1 MVVDARNTSRLEW
14 LESLDISKDPEHVRK
29 SSIICTLGPKTQSVE
44 MITELRK
51 TGMNIARMNFSHGS
65 HEFHGTTIANVRR
78 SEEVFKGRPVAIA
91 LDTKGPEIRTGNTKD
106 GNDIPFKIGHEMI
119 FSMDPKD
126 AKEGCL
132 ERMYIDYSNL
142 PKVVAPGR
150 TIYMDDGIMAFEVLE
165 VMDDAVKVVARTDG
179 SLSSHKGVNLPGS
192 NVDLPALSDKD
203 KADLTFGVEQGVD
216 IIFASFIRT
225 AQDVKDIR
233 NHLGDK
239 GKHIKIVVKIEST
252 QGVENFDEILA
263 ETDGVMIARGDLGIE
278 IPAAQVFIVQK
289 MIIAKCN
296 IAGKPVICATQM
308 LESMTY
314 NPRPTRAEVS
324 DVSNAILDGADC
336 VMLSGETAK
345 GNYPLHA
352 VRMMGDIALLAE
364 SAIAYPPLF
373 NELRATVKLPVDTT
387 EATCSS
393 AVNAALEQNAKAII
407 CITTTGTSAR
417 MLSKYRPSI
426 PILVVT
432 RDYHTARHVHLSRG
446 CYPFHYQKPKPVA
459 AASEAEARDQW
470 QNDVDERIQFAIA
483 NALDAGLL
491 EKDDV
496 VISIQGWRGG
506 VGNTNTMR
514 ILRADVE
521 TKALRTGS
529 AASSRAST
537 PVPGSPDLRPASM
550 LTRALKHQ
558 LSPDSKRSSEANKRR
573 K

>member
-1 MVVDARNTSRLEW
+1 MVDPRNTSRLQW
-14 LESLDISKDPEHVRK
+14 LGSLDINQEPAHVRK
-29 SSIICTLGPKTQSVE
+29 SSIICTLGPKTQTVE
-44 MITELRK
+44 MIVELRK
-51 TGMNIARMNFSHGS
+51 AGMNIARMNFSHGS
-65 HEFHGTTIANVRR
+65 HEFHGATIANVRR
-78 SEEVFKGRPVAIA
+78 SEEVFIGRPVAIA

-106 GNDIPFKIGHEMI
+106 GADIPFKIGHEML
-119 FSMDPKD
+119 FSLDPKH
-126 AKEGCL
+126 AKEGTAEVL
-132 ERMYIDYSNL
+132 YIDYPNL
-142 PKVVAPGR
+142 SQVVAPGR

-165 VMDDAVKVVARTDG
+165 CLENAVRVVARTDG
-179 SLSSHKGVNLPGS
+179 SLSSHKGINLPGS
-192 NVDLPALSDKD
+192 NVDLPALSAKD

-225 AQDVKDIR
+225 AQDVRDIR
-233 NHLGDK
+233 NHLGEA
-239 GKHIKIVVKIEST
+239 GAHIKIVVKIEST

-263 ETDGVMIARGDLGIE
+263 ETDGVMIARGDLGVE

-296 IAGKPVICATQM
+296 VAGKPVICATQM

-324 DVSNAILDGADC
+324 DVSNAVIDGADC

-352 VRMMGDIALLAE
+352 VRMMSDISLLAE
-364 SAIAYPPLF
+364 SAIAYPQLF
-373 NELRATVKLPVDTT
+373 NEIRAAIQLPVDTT

-417 MLSKYRPSI
+417 LLSKYRPEM

-446 CYPFHYQKPKPVA
+446 CYPFHYQKPAPKYNSNPA
-459 AASEAEARDQW
+459 DDARDQW
-470 QNDVDERIQFAIA
+470 QDDVEERIQFAIA
-483 NALDAGLL
+483 NALDAGLVQ
-491 EKDDV
+491 KNDV

-514 ILRADVE
+514 ILRA
-521 TKALRTGS
+521 
-529 AASSRAST
+529 
-537 PVPGSPDLRPASM
+537 
-550 LTRALKHQ
+550 
-558 LSPDSKRSSEANKRR
+558 
-573 K
+573 

>member
-1 MVVDARNTSRLEW
+1 MAVDPRNTSRLNW
-14 LESLDISKDPEHVRK
+14 LESLSISKEPAQVRK
-29 SSIICTLGPKTQSVE
+29 SSIICTIGPKTQSVE
-44 MITELRK
+44 MLTELRK
-51 TGMNIARMNFSHGS
+51 AGMNIARMNFSHGT
-65 HEFHGTTIANVRR
+65 HEFHGKTIANVRR
-78 SEEVFKGRPVAIA
+78 SEELFKGRPVAIA

-106 GNDIPFKIGHEMI
+106 GNDIPFKIGHEMV
-119 FSMDPKD
+119 FSMDPKY
-126 AKEGCL
+126 ASEGTAEVL
-132 ERMYIDYSNL
+132 YVDYPNL
-142 PKVVAPGR
+142 HKVVAPGR

-165 VMDDAVKVVARTDG
+165 CLDNAVKVVARTNG
-179 SLSSHKGVNLPGS
+179 ALSSHKGVNLPGS
-192 NVDLPALSDKD
+192 DVDLPALSEKD
-203 KADLTFGVEQGVD
+203 KADLSFGVEQGVD

-225 AQDVKDIR
+225 AQDVRDIR
-233 NHLGDK
+233 EHLGKK
-239 GKHIKIVVKIEST
+239 GQHIKIVVKIEST

-278 IPAAQVFIVQK
+278 IPAAQVFIAQK
-289 MIIAKCN
+289 MITAKCN
-296 IAGKPVICATQM
+296 VAGKPVICATQM

-352 VRMMGDIALLAE
+352 VQMMGEIAHLAE
-364 SAIAYPPLF
+364 STIAYPPLF
-373 NELRATVKLPVDTT
+373 NEIRAAIKLPVGTT

-407 CITTTGTSAR
+407 CITTTGSSAR
-417 MLSKYRPSI
+417 LLSKYRPEI

-432 RDYHTARHVHLSRG
+432 RNYHTARQVHLSRG
-446 CYPFHYQKPKPVA
+446 CYPFHYQKPAPVNPS
-459 AASEAEARDQW
+459 SEALARDEW

-483 NALDAGLL
+483 SALDSGLVK
-491 EKDDV
+491 KDDV

-514 ILRADVE
+514 ILRANLE
-521 TKALRTGS
+521 HESLKMGS
-529 AASSRAST
+529 GVNSRVST
-537 PVPGSPDLRPASM
+537 PIPGSPDLRPSS
-550 LTRALKHQ
+550 RAMKHV
-558 LSPDSKRSSEANKRR
+558 LSPNSKKLTEPEFK

>member
-1 MVVDARNTSRLEW
+1 MVVDPRNTSRLEW
-14 LESLDISKDPEHVRK
+14 LSALDIEQEPSHVRK

-51 TGMNIARMNFSHGS
+51 VGMNVARMNFSHGS
-65 HEFHGTTIANVRR
+65 HEFHGKTIANVRE
-78 SEEVFKGRPVAIA
+78 SEEVYKARPVAIA
-91 LDTKGPEIRTGNTKD
+91 LDTKGPEIRTGNTEDGKD
-106 GNDIPFKIGHEMI
+106 LPFKIGHELL
-119 FSMDPKD
+119 FTTD
-126 AKEGCL
+126 AQYAKSGTL
-132 ERMYIDYSNL
+132 ERMYIDYANL
-142 PKVVAPGR
+142 SKVVAPGR

-165 VMDDAVKVVARTDG
+165 CLEDGVRVVARTNG
-179 SLSSHKGVNLPGS
+179 ALASHKGVNLPGS
-192 NVDLPALSDKD
+192 DVDLPALSDKD

-225 AQDVKDIR
+225 AQDVRDIR
-233 NHLGDK
+233 EHLGAR

-252 QGVENFDEILA
+252 QGVANFDEILV

-324 DVSNAILDGADC
+324 DVSNAVLDGADC

-345 GNYPLHA
+345 GDYPLHA
-352 VRMMGDIALLAE
+352 VQMMSDISLLAE

-373 NELRATVKLPVDTT
+373 NEIRAATVYPVDTT

-417 MLSKYRPSI
+417 LLSKYRPSI

-446 CYPFHYQKPKPVA
+446 CYPFHYKKPAPTR
-459 AASEAEARDQW
+459 SSDEHEARDQW

-483 NALDAGLL
+483 NALDSGLL
-491 EKDDV
+491 KKDDV

-514 ILRADVE
+514 ILRANVD
-521 TKALRTGS
+521 TKGKLMGS
-529 AASSRAST
+529 NANSRAGT
-537 PVPGSPDLRPASM
+537 PAPGSPVLRPVSFK
-550 LTRALKHQ
+550 ALKHH
-558 LSPDSKRSSEANKRR
+558 LSPNSKKSPEPAAK
-573 K
+573 KL

>member
-1 MVVDARNTSRLEW
+1 MVDPRNTSRLQW

-44 MITELRK
+44 MIVELRK
-51 TGMNIARMNFSHGS
+51 AGMNIARMNFSHGS

-78 SEEVFKGRPVAIA
+78 SEAVYKGRPVAIA

-106 GNDIPFKIGHEMI
+106 GVDIPFKIGHEMV
-119 FSMDPKD
+119 FSMDPKY
-126 AKEGCL
+126 AKEGSL
-132 ERMYIDYSNL
+132 EVLYVDYPNL
-142 PKVVAPGR
+142 HKVVAPGR

-165 VMDDAVKVVARTDG
+165 CLDNAVRVVARTDG
-179 SLSSHKGVNLPGS
+179 ALSSHKGINLPGS
-192 NVDLPALSDKD
+192 NVDLPALSEKD
-203 KADLTFGVEQGVD
+203 KSDLSFGVEQGVD
-216 IIFASFIRT
+216 IVFASFIRT
-225 AQDVKDIR
+225 AQDVRDIR
-233 NHLGDK
+233 SHLGER
-239 GKHIKIVVKIEST
+239 GRHIKIVVKIEST

-263 ETDGVMIARGDLGIE
+263 ETDGVMIARGDLGVE

-296 IAGKPVICATQM
+296 VAGKPVICATQM

-324 DVSNAILDGADC
+324 DVSNAVMDGADC

-345 GNYPLHA
+345 GSYPLHA
-352 VRMMGDIALLAE
+352 VRMMSDIALLAE

-373 NELRATVKLPVDTT
+373 NEIRAAIQLPVGTT

-417 MLSKYRPSI
+417 LLSKYRPSV

-446 CYPFHYQKPKPVA
+446 CYPFHYEKPAPTYSGSDEVV
-459 AASEAEARDQW
+459 RDQW

-483 NALDAGLL
+483 NALDAGLVK
-491 EKDDV
+491 KDDV

-514 ILRADVE
+514 ILRA
-521 TKALRTGS
+521 
-529 AASSRAST
+529 
-537 PVPGSPDLRPASM
+537 
-550 LTRALKHQ
+550 
-558 LSPDSKRSSEANKRR
+558 
-573 K
+573 

>member
-1 MVVDARNTSRLEW
+1 MTIDPRNTSRLEW
-14 LESLDISKDPEHVRK
+14 LESLDINSEPSHIRK

-51 TGMNIARMNFSHGS
+51 VGMNVARMNFSHGS
-65 HEFHGTTIANVRR
+65 HEFHGKTIANVRR

-106 GNDIPFKIGHEMI
+106 GKDIPFKVGHEMI

-126 AKEGCL
+126 ASEGSL
-132 ERMYIDYSNL
+132 ERLYLDYHNL
-142 PKVVAPGR
+142 PQVVAPGR

-165 VMDDAVKVVARTDG
+165 VLENAVKVVARTNG

-192 NVDLPALSDKD
+192 EVDLPALSEKD

-225 AQDVKDIR
+225 AKDVTDIR
-233 NHLGDK
+233 AHLGEA

-252 QGVENFDEILA
+252 QGVENFDEILR

-278 IPAAQVFIVQK
+278 IPAAKVFIAQK
-289 MIIAKCN
+289 MITAKCN
-296 IAGKPVICATQM
+296 SAGKPVICATQM

-345 GNYPLHA
+345 GDYPLHA
-352 VRMMGDIALLAE
+352 VRMMSEISLLAE

-373 NELRATVKLPVDTT
+373 NEIRAVTKLPVGIT

-393 AVNAALEQNAKAII
+393 AVNAALEQDAKAII

-417 MLSKYRPSI
+417 LLSKYRPSI

-446 CYPFHYQKPKPVA
+446 CYPFHYQKPKPGK
-459 AASEAEARDQW
+459 AASESEARDQW

-491 EKDDV
+491 KKDDV

-506 VGNTNTMR
+506 VGNTNTIR
-514 ILRADVE
+514 ILRA
-521 TKALRTGS
+521 
-529 AASSRAST
+529 
-537 PVPGSPDLRPASM
+537 
-550 LTRALKHQ
+550 
-558 LSPDSKRSSEANKRR
+558 
-573 K
+573 

>member
-1 MVVDARNTSRLEW
+1 MVDPRNTTRLQW
-14 LESLDISKDPEHVRK
+14 LESLDIKTEPAHVRK

-51 TGMNIARMNFSHGS
+51 AGMNIARMNFSHGS
-65 HEFHGTTIANVRR
+65 HEFHGKTIANVRR
-78 SEEVFKGRPVAIA
+78 SEEVSKGRPVAIA

-106 GNDIPFKIGHEMI
+106 GNDIPFKAGHELT
-119 FSMDPKD
+119 FSMDPKHLN
-126 AKEGCL
+126 EGTADL
-132 ERMYIDYSNL
+132 MYIDYPNL
-142 PKVVAPGR
+142 HKVVVPGR

-165 VMDDAVKVVARTDG
+165 CQDKAVKVVARTDG
-179 SLSSHKGVNLPGS
+179 ALSSHKGINLPGS
-192 NVDLPALSDKD
+192 DVDLPALSEKD
-203 KADLTFGVEQGVD
+203 KSDLTFGVEQGVD

-225 AQDVKDIR
+225 AQDVCDIR
-233 NHLGDK
+233 THLGEK

-252 QGVENFDEILA
+252 QGVENFDEILE

-296 IAGKPVICATQM
+296 VAGKPVICATQM

-324 DVSNAILDGADC
+324 DVSNAVLDGADC

-352 VRMMGDIALLAE
+352 VKMMGEISLLAE

-373 NELRATVKLPVDTT
+373 NEIRAAIHLPIGTT

-393 AVNAALEQNAKAII
+393 AVNAALELNAKAII

-417 MLSKYRPSI
+417 LLSKYRPEI

-432 RDYHTARHVHLSRG
+432 RNYNTARHVHLSRG
-446 CYPFHYQKPKPVA
+446 CYPFHYQKPPPAK
-459 AASEAEARDQW
+459 AASENEARDQW

-483 NALDAGLL
+483 HALDAGLVK
-491 EKDDV
+491 KDDV

-514 ILRADVE
+514 ILRANIEDP
-521 TKALRTGS
+521 ALKMGS
-529 AASSRAST
+529 AVTSRVGT
-537 PVPGSPDLRPASM
+537 PIPPDSPDLRPSS
-550 LTRALKHQ
+550 RAAKHA
-558 LSPDSKRSSEANKRR
+558 LSPNSKTVVEPTAK

>member
-1 MVVDARNTSRLEW
+1 
-14 LESLDISKDPEHVRK
+14 
-29 SSIICTLGPKTQSVE
+29 
-44 MITELRK
+44 
-51 TGMNIARMNFSHGS
+51 
-65 HEFHGTTIANVRR
+65 
-78 SEEVFKGRPVAIA
+78 
-91 LDTKGPEIRTGNTKD
+91 
-106 GNDIPFKIGHEMI
+106 
-119 FSMDPKD
+119 
-126 AKEGCL
+126 
-132 ERMYIDYSNL
+132 
-142 PKVVAPGR
+142 
-150 TIYMDDGIMAFEVLE
+150 
-165 VMDDAVKVVARTDG
+165 
-179 SLSSHKGVNLPGS
+179 
-192 NVDLPALSDKD
+192 
-203 KADLTFGVEQGVD
+203 
-216 IIFASFIRT
+216 
-225 AQDVKDIR
+225 
-233 NHLGDK
+233 K

-252 QGVENFDEILA
+252 QGVENFDAILK
-263 ETDGVMIARGDLGIE
+263 ETDGVMLARGDLGIE

-289 MIIAKCN
+289 MIMAKCN
-296 IAGKPVICATQM
+296 VAGKPVICATQM

-352 VRMMGDIALLAE
+352 VRMMSDISLLAE

-373 NELRATVKLPVDTT
+373 NEIRAATSYPITTT

-417 MLSKYRPSI
+417 LLSKYRPSI

-446 CYPFHYQKPKPVA
+446 CYPFLYEKDKPE
-459 AASEAEARDQW
+459 ASANASEARDQW
-470 QNDVDERIQFAIA
+470 QADVDDRIQFAIA

-491 EKDDV
+491 KKDDV

-521 TKALRTGS
+521 DPGLRIS
-529 AASSRAST
+529 SSMDNLKLSDASSR
-537 PVPGSPDLRPASM
+537 PQGV
-550 LTRALKHQ
+550 KHG
-558 LSPDSKRSSEANKRR
+558 LSSEAKQAAEPAPKRAEH
-573 K
+573 

>member
-1 MVVDARNTSRLEW
+1 MVDPRNTSRLQW
-14 LESLDISKDPEHVRK
+14 LESLDIAKTPDHVRK
-29 SSIICTLGPKTQSVE
+29 SSIICTLGPKTQTVE
-44 MITELRK
+44 MVTELRK
-51 TGMNIARMNFSHGS
+51 AGMNVARMNFSHGS
-65 HEFHGTTIANVRR
+65 HEFHAKTIANVRA
-78 SEEVFKGRPVAIA
+78 SEKALKGRPVAIA

-106 GNDIPFKIGHEMI
+106 SKDIPFKIGHEMI
-119 FSMDPKD
+119 FSMDEKYKD
-126 AKEGCL
+126 EGSL
-132 ERMYIDYSNL
+132 EVLYVDYENL

-165 VMDDAVKVVARTDG
+165 VMDNAVKVVARTDG
-179 SLSSHKGVNLPGS
+179 ALSSHKGVNLPGS
-192 NVDLPALSDKD
+192 PVDLPALSAKD
-203 KADLTFGVEQGVD
+203 KSDLTFGVEQGVD

-225 AQDVKDIR
+225 AQDVIDIR
-233 NHLGDK
+233 QHLGEE

-252 QGVENFDEILA
+252 QGVENFDAILK
-263 ETDGVMIARGDLGIE
+263 ETDGVMLARGDLGIE

-289 MIIAKCN
+289 MIMAKCN
-296 IAGKPVICATQM
+296 VVGKPVICATQM

-352 VRMMGDIALLAE
+352 VRMMSDISLLAE

-373 NELRATVKLPVDTT
+373 NEIRAATSYPVTTT

-432 RDYHTARHVHLSRG
+432 RDYHTARH
-446 CYPFHYQKPKPVA
+446 
-459 AASEAEARDQW
+459 
-470 QNDVDERIQFAIA
+470 
-483 NALDAGLL
+483 
-491 EKDDV
+491 
-496 VISIQGWRGG
+496 
-506 VGNTNTMR
+506 
-514 ILRADVE
+514 
-521 TKALRTGS
+521 
-529 AASSRAST
+529 
-537 PVPGSPDLRPASM
+537 
-550 LTRALKHQ
+550 
-558 LSPDSKRSSEANKRR
+558 
-573 K
+573 